1 VICKVFSES
10 LTDTMSK
17 RARSRLMSKIRSE
30 GTKPEL
36 LLRRLVRAASGRSLR
51 YNVRTLPGSPDVVV
65 HSLKIVIF
73 AEGCLWHRCPV
84 HFRMPKSN
92 VAFWEE
98 KIRKNVLRDRK
109 NRAALRLAGWT
120 VWRVWEHDLRPKHS
134 SRTLRNL
141 RKRFFRAVALLSDS
155 SA

>member
-1 VICKVFSES
+1 
-10 LTDTMSK
+10 MSK

-36 LLRRLVRAASGRSLR
+36 RLRRLVRTASGRPLS
-51 YNVRTLPGSPDVVV
+51 YNVRSLPGSPDVVV
-65 HSLKIVIF
+65 PSLRIAIF
-73 AEGCLWHRCPV
+73 AEGCLWHKCPV

-92 VAFWEE
+92 TLFWED

-120 VWRVWEHDLRPKHS
+120 VWRIWEHDLRPNGLG
-134 SRTLRNL
+134 RTLRNL
-141 RKRFFRAVALLSDS
+141 RKRFVRAVALLSPGIP
-155 SA
+155 

>member
-1 VICKVFSES
+1 
-10 LTDTMSK
+10 
-17 RARSRLMSKIRSE
+17 MSKIRSE

-65 HSLKIVIF
+65 HSLRIAIF

-92 VAFWEE
+92 TAFWED
-98 KIRKNVLRDRK
+98 KIRKNVRRDRK
-109 NRAALRLAGWT
+109 NRAALRLAGWI
-120 VWRVWEHDLRPKHS
+120 VWRIWEHDLRPS
-134 SRTLRNL
+134 NASRTARNL
-141 RKRFFRAVALLSDS
+141 RKRFARAVALLSE
-155 SA
+155 APA